1 VLLQGE
7 GRRRPHPAADVR
19 LAPGEERL
27 LDSLELPPPGSVE
40 IRVGLSRRL
49 EEIDAVPYQVFLRQT
64 GADGP
69 PLSLSHEVG
78 PERAVVLEDLP
89 AGTWRIEGIARA
101 ADGKPFPAG
110 SLEIELT
117 DGESRV
123 VELELADSIYVGR
136 VTYEGIPVQG
146 SLSVSPVSPADRR
159 GMSVLLDEDGRFQL
173 PLEGPGIYTVRVF
186 DERDRRF
193 DEATLAAVEFDDPD
207 EEVRIRVPEGR
218 IGGVV
223 IDSDGAPVPGAI
235 VRLESRQD
243 LRDGRFFQTSS
254 SARGSRTGEFLVEG
268 LGAGAW
274 TVSAESGDL
283 EAEARIVALAPDERV
298 ETLELVVSPKGRVS
312 GVVLGANGFPA
323 ARVQLTITPQP
334 DSAAE
339 VPQFLR
345 AVTDAEGRFELS
357 TAAEG
362 SLANIRI
369 VTADG
374 RAAALRTV
382 LREELRIDLPAMSGE
397 IEIEHPCSLKRAGIS
412 GTRFLVARDGAFF
425 PLPAL
430 GRLERVPGDSCR
442 VARHGPGLGAG
453 SWRIVQVTTP
463 ADEALLFAG
472 AGASLES
479 RGEVTARP
487 GTPVAV
493 RVEEE
498 HRSSSLTET
507 LNER

>member
-1 VLLQGE
+1 VRLELAAAIELDEGLGSIRTPTAAGCTSVTARIGDFAALDWPDLKAEPDATVDLGTHRLRTGAALLARVLSVTDGRPLDGVTVRAVDPDRALEELRGAAGARSDTAVTSRGGWARLHGLPPGRDLVVLLQGE

-78 PERAVVLEDLP
+78 PERIVVLEDLP

-159 GMSVLLDEDGRFQL
+159 GMSVLLDEDGRFRL

-193 DEATLAAVEFDDPD
+193 DGATLAAVEFDDPD

-223 IDSDGAPVPGAI
+223 IDSDGVPVPGAI

-283 EAEARIVALAPDERV
+283 EVEARIVALAPDERV

-334 DSAAE
+334 DSR
-339 VPQFLR
+339 PR
-345 AVTDAEGRFELS
+345 CPSSFE
-357 TAAEG
+357 
-362 SLANIRI
+362 R
-369 VTADG
+369 
-374 RAAALRTV
+374 
-382 LREELRIDLPAMSGE
+382 
-397 IEIEHPCSLKRAGIS
+397 
-412 GTRFLVARDGAFF
+412 
-425 PLPAL
+425 
-430 GRLERVPGDSCR
+430 
-442 VARHGPGLGAG
+442 
-453 SWRIVQVTTP
+453 
-463 ADEALLFAG
+463 
-472 AGASLES
+472 
-479 RGEVTARP
+479 
-487 GTPVAV
+487 
-493 RVEEE
+493 
-498 HRSSSLTET
+498 
-507 LNER
+507 